1 MSAGGLPEPL
11 VVIPVSV
18 PATAAGGYTIVIGC
32 GILDRLGGE
41 LERQFAGRTLF
52 IVTDAAVAG
61 AGHLER
67 LLQGR
72 KTRVYV
78 IDPPGEHAKHIGT
91 VVAIIEAMEQATLGR
106 DSVIAALGG
115 GTVGDIAGL
124 AAALF
129 KRGVPAVQVPT
140 TTVSQADS
148 AVGGK
153 TGVDS
158 TISKNAFGVFWPPA
172 AVYIDTATLTTLDER
187 QYRAGLAESVKHA
200 AIADAGYFEYL
211 EGHAD
216 LLLRRDGETL
226 MRLAEYNCRIKAA
239 VVEEDPTE
247 KNRRRVLNYGHT
259 IGHAVESASGYG
271 LLHGEA
277 VAIGMA
283 AAGRIEERL
292 GLANV
297 GRRGRIEALLVK
309 LGLPVRIPADM
320 EIDRLA
326 DLLERDKKAVGRR
339 PRFVL
344 LERLGQALCREG
356 QWAHEVKE
364 ETVREVVEEMREGK
378 H

>member
-1 MSAGGLPEPL
+1 M
-11 VVIPVSV
+11 SV
-18 PATAAGGYTIVIGC
+18 PATAAGGYSIVIGC
-32 GILDRLGGE
+32 GYLDRLWGE

-72 KTRVYV
+72 KTRVFV

-91 VVAIIEAMEQATLGR
+91 VVSIIEAMEQASLGR
-106 DSVIAALGG
+106 DSAIAALGG

-129 KRGVPAVQVPT
+129 KRGVPVAQVPT

-158 TISKNAFGVFWPPA
+158 TISKNAFGVFWQPA

-187 QYRAGLAESVKHA
+187 EYRAGLAESVKHA

-259 IGHAVESASGYG
+259 IGHAVESASGFG

-292 GLANV
+292 GLAND

-326 DLLERDKKAVGRR
+326 DLLELDKKAVGRR

-364 ETVREVVEEMREGK
+364 ETVREVVERNARGK
-378 H
+378 ALSSKS